1 MADGYARTCRDRYT
15 QSNSARDRLV
25 AADAYEVHISATS
38 GVGNTTEPS
47 ICGGDAALCQITLT
61 TCYSIHIILSLIQVK
76 LLNLKT
82 EEEYMFMPIGNAI
95 ISWKTSEWLEMPV
108 LQTDSQDM
116 LPCKLAVSTSFKL

>member
-1 MADGYARTCRDRYT
+1 MAST
-15 QSNSARDRLV
+15 
-25 AADAYEVHISATS
+25 I
-38 GVGNTTEPS
+38 EPPV
-47 ICGGDAALCQITLT
+47 CGGDAALCQITLT